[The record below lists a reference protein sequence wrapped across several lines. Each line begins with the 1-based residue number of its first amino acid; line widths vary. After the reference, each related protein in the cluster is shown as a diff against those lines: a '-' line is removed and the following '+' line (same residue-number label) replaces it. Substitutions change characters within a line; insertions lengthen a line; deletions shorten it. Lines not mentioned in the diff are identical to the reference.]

1 MNRRWRLWL
10 GGLAVMGL
18 ALLAGNIFLAGQLR
32 LRYERQL
39 MQQVWPAGAN
49 RPLVTTGPLEGTN
62 IVLLFGDSRMAEWG
76 GIAVSNQ
83 TVVNA
88 GQSGATTGQLR
99 LVLPV
104 LLDEFHP
111 ATVVVEAGVN
121 DLKLIGLKPELEDA
135 LVAQAEENF
144 SNMVEQCCARGC
156 RVVLLETWPVG
167 KPEWL
172 RRPVWNV
179 EIAKA
184 VARLNERL
192 RLLDSP
198 ARKVKVANLFKEA
211 GVAVDAGM
219 FRDALHFKRS
229 VYERLEPALQK
240 QLNETTK

>member
-1 MNRRWRLWL
+1 MNRRYSLWL
-10 GGLAVMGL
+10 GGQAVIGL
-18 ALLAGNIFLAGQLR
+18 ALLAGTVFLAGQLR
-32 LRYERQL
+32 QRYESQL
-39 MQQVWPAGAN
+39 MQQVWPAGTN
-49 RPLVTTGPLEGTN
+49 HPLVINGPLQGRAV
-62 IVLLFGDSRMAEWG
+62 VLLFGDSRMAAWG

-88 GQSGATTGQLR
+88 GQGGATTGQLR
-99 LVLPV
+99 LVLPG

-111 ATVVVEAGVN
+111 ATVAMEAGVN
-121 DLKLIGLKPELEDA
+121 DLKLIGLKPELEDV
-135 LVAQAEENF
+135 LVAQAEQNF
-144 SNMVEQCCARGC
+144 SNMVEQCSARGC

-172 RRPVWNV
+172 RRPVWNA

-184 VARLNERL
+184 VERLNERL

-198 ARKVKVANLFKEA
+198 ARKVKVVDIFKEA

-240 QLNETTK
+240 QLYETAK

>member
-1 MNRRWRLWL
+1 M
-10 GGLAVMGL
+10 
-18 ALLAGNIFLAGQLR
+18 AGQLR
-32 LRYERQL
+32 LRYGRQL
-39 MQQVWPAGAN
+39 MQQVWPAGAS
-49 RPLVTTGPLEGTN
+49 RPPVMNGPLQGTN

-88 GQSGATTGQLR
+88 GQGGATTGQLR
-99 LVLPV
+99 LSLPG

-111 ATVVVEAGVN
+111 TTIVMEAGVN

-144 SNMVEQCCARGC
+144 SNLVEQCSAHGC

-172 RRPVWNV
+172 RRPVWNA
-179 EIAKA
+179 EIGEA
-184 VARLNERL
+184 VAHLNERL

-198 ARKVKVANLFKEA
+198 AKMVKVVDLFKEA
-211 GVAVDAGM
+211 GLEVDQGM

-229 VYERLEPALQK
+229 VYERLEPALQAE
-240 QLNETTK
+240 LSLTTK